1 MARDEQPAECIFC
14 RIASG
19 QIPATIVYQDE
30 LVVAF
35 RDVNPQAPTHVLV
48 VPRKHVPS
56 LNAVSEQD
64 KDSIGRIVR
73 VAAQIAE
80 AEGCADTGYR
90 LVANCGPEAG
100 QSVDHVHFHLLAG
113 RSLGWPPG

>member
-1 MARDEQPAECIFC
+1 MAREEQSAECIFC

-19 QIPATIVYQDE
+19 EIPATIVYQDE

-48 VPRKHVPS
+48 IPREHVPS

-64 KDSIGRIVR
+64 KDSIGHIVR
-73 VAAQIAE
+73 VSAQIAE

-113 RSLGWPPG
+113 RRLGWPPG